1 MRLPQPQLGSRYFL
15 FGKLSELI
23 VAMGSECPP
32 EEVDEMRRLDA
43 LKLPPVTSQDALA
56 VMFGYNP
63 GFVWSLINH
72 TQRYYRRF
80 SIPKGAGNKPR
91 IIEAPRV
98 ALKAIQ
104 KWLSYHIQHVW
115 VPNDCVFGF
124 VPGRSHID
132 AAVKHLSAKW
142 VYSVD
147 IENFFPSVSRD
158 RVRDA
163 LRSVGYMGEKSIEI
177 LSGLCCLN
185 GHLVQGAPTS
195 PVLSNIVLQ
204 NIDRKLTLI
213 ATENNFV
220 FTRYADDIVFSGRG
234 VISQEMQACIKSVIT
249 DDGWTLSERKEQLSQ
264 LPNRLKV
271 HGLLVHGDK
280 VRLTKGYRNRIRA
293 YLHLLKNKKIKK
305 SDLSK
310 IKSHVNF
317 AFYVDRRK

>member
-1 MRLPQPQLGSRYFL
+1 
-15 FGKLSELI
+15 
-23 VAMGSECPP
+23 MGSECPP
-32 EEVDEMRRLDA
+32 EKIDEMRRLDA
-43 LKLPPVTSQDALA
+43 LGLPPVTSQDALA

-63 GFVWSLINH
+63 GFVWSLINR
-72 TQRYYRRF
+72 TQCHYRRF
-80 SIPKGAGNKPR
+80 PIPKGAGNAPR

-104 KWLSYHIQHVW
+104 KWLSHHIQSVW
-115 VPNDCVFGF
+115 EPNDCVFGF

-132 AAVKHLSAKW
+132 AAEKHLSAEW

-147 IENFFPSVSRD
+147 IENFFPSVSRE
-158 RVRDA
+158 RIRAA
-163 LRSVGYMGEKSIEI
+163 LRSVGYADAESIDI

-195 PVLSNIVLQ
+195 PVLSNIVLK
-204 NIDRKLTLI
+204 NIDQQLAAI
-213 ATENNFV
+213 ATDNKFV
-220 FTRYADDIVFSGRG
+220 FTRYADDIVFSGPR
-234 VISQEMQACIKSVIT
+234 VITQEVQTQIKSVIT

-264 LPNRLKV
+264 LPKRLKV

-293 YLHLLKNKKIKK
+293 YRHLLKNGKIKE

-310 IKSHVNF
+310 INGHLNF
-317 AFYVDRRK
+317 ASQVDEH